1 MTSWSRRVSVA
12 NRPSVSNARSCSG
25 ERDALLAEAVAH
37 GVVDADLAALAA
49 LVDAAV
55 AHPGLTTTVVVHG
68 ELEGVVAELAFEV
81 AHSVNGAEVRLLE
94 GPLLTSGRSVAQ
106 RSSGEPDDL
115 EALAEGQVE
124 LDGEAVRTILS
135 DTLVETP
142 DMVAVFAS
150 VGREALWANDAFVTL
165 IPIRESDKIWLV
177 ELLDEWSRGH
187 YEVKVLP
194 ALVKFGRWR
203 GRLTF
208 VSDAGP
214 LPVSAVM
221 VAHRDQSG
229 DIVGVALVARD
240 LSELRAAEERVN
252 ATETRF
258 AALVEQVSDLIV
270 VMDPDGT
277 IHYLSPA
284 VSRTLGYDEGRLEG
298 TNVLDLVHPEDR
310 PADLPALAR
319 PTDQGIGSP
328 IVLRMAATDGSWR
341 HLEVIVTD
349 LTLNP
354 AIGGVVLN
362 ARDVTDRVMAAREL
376 ANRAFTDPLTGLP
389 NRVRLLDRLESL
401 METDP
406 DPDGPSDDQPDG
418 VPSPVIAMVC
428 DIDEF
433 KPLNT
438 VVGPTGG
445 DTVLCE
451 VADRLASLV
460 EPPITLA
467 RLGGASFVVVIAGPP
482 EVTEA
487 MRLANR
493 IRATVGAP
501 ISLDG
506 RQVELS
512 LSVGIAEGV
521 VGDDP
526 ERLIRRAEQAMARAR
541 HEGGDRTELFDGAL
555 AEESTRRHTIDQQ
568 LRNALD
574 HDGLRVHFQPIIDIE
589 SDQVV
594 AAEALLRVHDSDG
607 TVLSPAEF
615 VEAAESGGLISQLGL
630 QVLQATCEQL
640 AVWTSRGEGLVPRE
654 VSVNV
659 SPRQLADADLPAQ
672 VQQVLAATGV
682 DPSQLSLEITESI
695 LIGAEPTVDAG
706 ISYLRSLGVRIG
718 LDDFGTGQSSLGYL
732 KRFPLDFVKID
743 RSLVAGLGIDDQD
756 TAIVRATIELAHNL
770 GLVVTAVG
778 VENEEQLEALG
789 ILGCDRAQ
797 GYLFAPAVPADQL
810 GAVMSGG

>member
-12 NRPSVSNARSCSG
+12 TARPSVSSARSRSG

-37 GVVDADLAALAA
+37 GVVDADLAALTA

-55 AHPGLTTTVVVHG
+55 AHPGLATTVVVHG

-81 AHSVNGAEVRLLE
+81 SHSANGAEVRLLDGPVLAPGRRAVPLGGADSDDPE
-94 GPLLTSGRSVAQ
+94 GAADGL
-106 RSSGEPDDL
+106 
-115 EALAEGQVE
+115 VE
-124 LDGEAVRTILS
+124 LDGDAVRTILS

-221 VAHRDQSG
+221 VAHRDHSG
-229 DIVGVALVARD
+229 DIVQVALVARD

-270 VMDPDGT
+270 VVDPDGT
-277 IHYLSPA
+277 IRYLSPA
-284 VSRTLGYDEGRLEG
+284 VSRTLGHDEGQLET

-310 PADLPALAR
+310 PADLPALAQ

-328 IVLRMAATDGSWR
+328 IVLRMAASDGSWR

-362 ARDVTDRVMAAREL
+362 ARDVTERVMAAREL

-406 DPDGPSDDQPDG
+406 AAASPDDAG
-418 VPSPVIAMVC
+418 VPAPVVALVC

-438 VVGPTGG
+438 VVGPAGG
-445 DTVLCE
+445 DTLLRE
-451 VADRLASLV
+451 VADRLAAIV
-460 EPPITLA
+460 EAPITLA
-467 RLGGASFVVVIAGPP
+467 RLGGASFVVVIAGPAD
-482 EVTEA
+482 VMAA
-487 MRLANR
+487 MRLATR
-493 IRATVGAP
+493 IRSAVGAP

-541 HEGGDRTELFDGAL
+541 HDGGDRTELFDGAL

-594 AAEALLRVHDSDG
+594 AAEALLRVHDNDG
-607 TVLSPAEF
+607 TVMSPAEF
-615 VEAAESGGLISQLGL
+615 IEAAESGGLISQLGL

-640 AVWTSRGEGLVPRE
+640 AVWTSRGDGLVPHE
-654 VSVNV
+654 VAVNV
-659 SPRQLADADLPAQ
+659 SPRQLADPDLPTQ

-682 DPSQLSLEITESI
+682 DPAQLSLEITESI

-743 RSLVAGLGIDDQD
+743 RTLVAGLGIDEQD

-770 GLVVTAVG
+770 GLLVTAVG

-810 GAVMSGG
+810 GTVMTGGSA